1 MVTKQTNFYNS
12 SMIKSSSYDYTHK
25 ILTVHFNG
33 AMYIYHGV
41 DPETYSEFA
50 TADSQGQA
58 LNKFIKG
65 KFEFEKINVETV
77 EDGV

>member
-1 MVTKQTNFYNS
+1 MVLTQTNHYDS
-12 SMIKSSSYDYTHK
+12 SLVKSSSYNFTHK
-25 ILTVHFNG
+25 TLTVHFTG
-33 AMYIYHGV
+33 ATYIYNDV